1 MKIYVEKNGIQ
12 LLVCDLNETDINLLR
27 SEIKDDVLYEDIKR
41 RLEWVIKHKIDVI
54 EQDLKKY
61 WLDKFMKDPN
71 YASIPADRTAFF
83 AMVFAHPDFQFA
95 SFKPQEA

>member
-12 LLVCDLNETDINLLR
+12 SLVCDLNETDINLLR

-61 WLDKFMKDPN
+61 WLQKMMDDPFVS
-71 YASIPADRTAFF
+71 SIPADRTQFF
-83 AMVFAHPDFQFA
+83 DLVFKHPEFKFA
-95 SFKPQEA
+95 SQKDV

>member
-12 LLVCDLNETDINLLR
+12 SLVCDLNETDINLLR

-61 WLDKFMKDPN
+61 WLQKMMDDPFVS
-71 YASIPADRTAFF
+71 SIPADRVQFF
-83 AMVFAHPDFQFA
+83 DLVFKHPEFKFA
-95 SFKPQEA
+95 SQKDV